1 MKKMARRSVSIL
13 LSLLMLVSVFSVGTI
28 TSSAAI
34 DNTEAVGATRTYDG
48 TEVMY
53 FNMAGHRGGWWN
65 DSGCYHYAY
74 FFGTGSAWA
83 KLCSMNNHNS
93 SASANGSYY
102 FTKVPAG
109 TWTHVIL
116 VRNST
121 DAADWNAYNQT
132 ESIPL
137 GATGNCIAAFDGGT
151 SATWGNYA
159 LNPSAVTAQVTNA
172 ISGSGTSEDPYM
184 VNAGESFTIEANVTF
199 SPEDSAMDAR
209 YGFAQ
214 GTSVEASS
222 ITSPDNTFAF
232 TAVSDPDTVTQYT
245 VGARGYYGGTYSAAS
260 ETETVYVKTVSSG
273 PAVPTGLTFT
283 PADNIV
289 TGDGTSAASPLQYYS
304 GKTAKIT
311 ASASLPEGLTESE
324 TTYVEYAIGNQSGA
338 QTEYVK
344 DPSLVFNSISGDNTV
359 GATHRYLYAR
369 TNTDGETSTA
379 VSVVF
384 YTKCVNITGTIST
397 IAEKDESTSEIGVA
411 FAGIYTYTGYGSA
424 VVTIKDGETQI
435 AQQTYTQEELAA
447 QALNGALSV
456 ALTFPKITTAGEHP
470 ITAEITYE
478 GVTAVSEPYVLP
490 DPTLRTMEAVAYT
503 EGEESTTGGTVQVS
517 AASVL
522 PGEEVTFTATANAEY
537 QFKGWYSDETLTD
550 LVSDQATYT
559 LPAGE
564 DNVKLYA
571 SFLKELYLRY
581 HTGDDNIT
589 TVPMQWDAQNKYY
602 YYDLTASQ
610 GTQYIYKITKTET
623 SWENHNWNATPN
635 AGGVECTTGISA
647 TGDFQVTAA
656 ESGKLTIIFLTDN
669 TGRYLLEGIT

>member
-232 TAVSDPDTVTQYT
+232 TAGFRPRYCNAV
-245 VGARGYYGGTYSAAS
+245 YGGC
-260 ETETVYVKTVSSG
+260 K
-273 PAVPTGLTFT
+273 GL
-283 PADNIV
+283 
-289 TGDGTSAASPLQYYS
+289 LW
-304 GKTAKIT
+304 
-311 ASASLPEGLTESE
+311 
-324 TTYVEYAIGNQSGA
+324 
-338 QTEYVK
+338 
-344 DPSLVFNSISGDNTV
+344 
-359 GATHRYLYAR
+359 RYI
-369 TNTDGETSTA
+369 
-379 VSVVF
+379 F
-384 YTKCVNITGTIST
+384 CCV
-397 IAEKDESTSEIGVA
+397 
-411 FAGIYTYTGYGSA
+411 
-424 VVTIKDGETQI
+424 
-435 AQQTYTQEELAA
+435 
-447 QALNGALSV
+447 
-456 ALTFPKITTAGEHP
+456 
-470 ITAEITYE
+470 
-478 GVTAVSEPYVLP
+478 
-490 DPTLRTMEAVAYT
+490 
-503 EGEESTTGGTVQVS
+503 
-517 AASVL
+517 
-522 PGEEVTFTATANAEY
+522 
-537 QFKGWYSDETLTD
+537 
-550 LVSDQATYT
+550 
-559 LPAGE
+559 
-564 DNVKLYA
+564 
-571 SFLKELYLRY
+571 
-581 HTGDDNIT
+581 
-589 TVPMQWDAQNKYY
+589 
-602 YYDLTASQ
+602 
-610 GTQYIYKITKTET
+610 
-623 SWENHNWNATPN
+623 
-635 AGGVECTTGISA
+635 
-647 TGDFQVTAA
+647 
-656 ESGKLTIIFLTDN
+656 
-669 TGRYLLEGIT
+669 